1 MKRILFMLS
10 VVVCVLVL
18 FTGFNFTKRTERKE
32 VKSCKGYVVIEA
44 GKGLDCNGDT
54 IRLTKRYG
62 YFEIASTP
70 KKKATI

>member
-1 MKRILFMLS
+1 MLS
-10 VVVCVLVL
+10 AVVCVLVL
-18 FTGFNFTKRTERKE
+18 FTGFDFTKRKE
-32 VKSCKGYVVIEA
+32 EVRSCKGYVVIEA

-70 KKKATI
+70 EKKATI

>member
-18 FTGFNFTKRTERKE
+18 FTGFNFTKRKE
-32 VKSCKGYVVIEA
+32 VKSCRGYVVIEA

-70 KKKATI
+70 KPKATI